1 MVDVMDGVIVTN
13 TDGVG
18 VSVMGPEIGPVSG
31 FCVFAPTSRKRL
43 LRAIVLALP
52 PRNNPA

>member
-18 VSVMGPEIGPVSG
+18 VSVIGPEIGPVSG
-31 FCVFAPTSRKRL
+31 CCVFAPTSRKRL